1 MSQSKFEDK
10 CYTAIIEKEK
20 KVKKIKV
27 KSVKPKKG
35 SKRELFESKI
45 KIGLKHALKAT

>member
-10 CYTAIIEKEK
+10 CYMVIINKEKKEK
-20 KVKKIKV
+20 KVKIKAP
-27 KSVKPKKG
+27 KPKKG

-45 KIGLKHALKAT
+45 KL